1 MPKPFPGMDPYL
13 EDPAVW
19 PDLHNALC
27 VHIREELDQQLSQ
40 RYVARLEV
48 RYVTDFANGREIQ
61 IMYPDVNVV
70 EHLQVSQQTEDSHT
84 ATAVATVAAPVQL
97 NTFIPSREKLTTI
110 EIRETHTKTLVTIIE
125 ILSPVNKRANS
136 PGREEYLQ
144 KRGRVLQSH
153 AHLLE
158 IDLLRVG
165 ERVPM
170 LDPLPPAPYYVIL
183 SRVERR
189 PLSEVWPIGLS
200 NPLPVVPVPLLAPDP
215 DVKLDLDAIL
225 TTVYNR
231 SGYAKWIN
239 YAVPPPGPPLDSD
252 AIAWIDEQLR
262 NRGLR

>member
-13 EDPAVW
+13 EDPAAW

-27 VHIREELDQQLSQ
+27 VHIREELDQQLGL
-40 RYVARLEV
+40 RYVARLDV
-48 RYVTDFANGREIQ
+48 RYVTDFANGSVIQ
-61 IMYPDVNVV
+61 VMYSDVNVV
-70 EHLQVSQQTEDSHT
+70 EHLQVSQQTEDSRA
-84 ATAVATVAAPVQL
+84 ATAVVTVAAPVQL

-110 EIRETHTKTLVTIIE
+110 EIREAHTKTLVAIIE
-125 ILSPVNKRANS
+125 VLSPVNKRANS

-170 LDPLPPAPYYVIL
+170 LDPLPAAPYYVIL

-215 DVKLDLDAIL
+215 DVVLDLDAIL

-239 YAVPPPGPPLDSD
+239 YAVPPPGPPFD
-252 AIAWIDEQLR
+252 AEAVVWVETVLR
-262 NRGLR
+262 ERDMR